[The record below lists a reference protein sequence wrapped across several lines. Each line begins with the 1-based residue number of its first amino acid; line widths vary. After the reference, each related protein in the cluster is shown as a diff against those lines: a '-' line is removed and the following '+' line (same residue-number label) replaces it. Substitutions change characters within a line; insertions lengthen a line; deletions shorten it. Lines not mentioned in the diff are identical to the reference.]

1 MTTVLICNLCCKND
15 TVSTKTESCSF
26 LTTLTLQLWLHIFKC
41 LQSCPGD
48 AFPHIHRGNRHAYYQ
63 TTVPWSHLDNQ
74 VDYRQRRSQHHQAF
88 LSFMNLDFLCTWLL
102 GNERLYSRLQRS
114 QVSTQLHSRKA
125 HSSEK
130 SLYWWFNK
138 FDNSIRLKQSTPPM
152 KWKFDWHGSYFQIN
166 GIIFNMWEPQD
177 VRKALKICIS
187 IDESC
192 RMWEKHWKHAIQYM
206 RDAGCEK
213 SVEDTQSDSDL
224 AADDGDFRDRPSL
237 IWLDAIISAW
247 GSWNEEDAWER

>member
-1 MTTVLICNLCCKND
+1 MQSVLQEWHRFYKNRVLLVPD
-15 TVSTKTESCSF
+15 NFDASIMITHLQVFAKLPWRRLSTHPSRKQTRLLSNNGAMISS
-26 LTTLTLQLWLHIFKC
+26 W
-41 LQSCPGD
+41 QSS
-48 AFPHIHRGNRHAYYQ
+48 RLQ
-63 TTVPWSHLDNQ
+63 TTEVAAPPGFPFH
-74 VDYRQRRSQHHQAF
+74 
-88 LSFMNLDFLCTWLL
+88 MNLDFLCTWLL

-192 RMWEKHWKHAIQYM
+192 RMWAKRWKHAIQYM